1 MHESTR
7 RRLCRAA
14 FGLACVL
21 PTALALLWC
30 YWQGQPARVAE
41 AESQLTALTGLSARV
56 GSVSRPRPGVVRLSD
71 VQLNEPESGA
81 LVARCDKLELRSY
94 RNLAKASLVGA
105 RIDADR
111 LAALWP
117 AIDRRMQRWQTDWP
131 AVAVQCNE
139 IEVRSAH
146 GQLKLRAADCDLAGL
161 RRTPD
166 EVQAWAAFQV
176 AEVDNAGKVTLWARR
191 KKQASRPSTRFEVVS
206 GEAWLPAWLLANGCA
221 PLAQVHPEARLRGK
235 FAAVQ
240 NASGW
245 DAEVEGLEMQGR
257 DLHRALSGR
266 LPSFGVWP
274 LRVRIDHAKLRE
286 GRIERAEGSVRG
298 GKSEVSLETLSWI
311 EGALGL
317 QLHTRAISGT
327 LPFDEMYAGFRLDH
341 EGVHLD
347 GHCQQSRSGVL
358 LRGKKLVLEAPQQ
371 HLQPSDVLIELFAEK
386 TSRTVSTG
394 SATAGLLSLMPE
406 PSLFKVSKHQQFE
419 QTNSKLR

>member
-41 AESQLTALTGLSARV
+41 AEAQLTALTGLSARV

-81 LVARCDKLELRSY
+81 LVARCDKLEFRSY
-94 RNLAKASLVGA
+94 RNLVKASLFRA

-117 AIDRRMQRWQTDWP
+117 AIDRRMQRWQADWP
-131 AVAVQCNE
+131 AVAVQCDE
-139 IEVRSAH
+139 IEVRSTH

-166 EVQAWAAFQV
+166 EVQAWAAFQI

-206 GEAWLPAWLLANGCA
+206 SEAWLPAWLLANGCA

-240 NASGW
+240 NANGW
-245 DAEVEGLEMQGR
+245 DAEVDGFEMQGR

-298 GKSEVSLETLSWI
+298 GSGTVSLQTLAQV

-317 QLHTRAISGT
+317 QLKTRVAAGA
-327 LPFDEMYAGFRLDH
+327 LPFDEMHAGFRLDH
-341 EGVHLD
+341 EGLHLD
-347 GHCQQSRSGVL
+347 GHCQGPRSGIL
-358 LRGKKLVLEAPQQ
+358 LRGKKLALQAPTQ
-371 HLQPSDVLIELFAEK
+371 HTQSSHALIDMFAEEA
-386 TSRTVSTG
+386 SRTVSAS

-406 PSLFKVSKHQQFE
+406 PRLFEVSRNQQFE